1 MYDITCFVKDSSIEY
16 FNMGIREVNEIVCD
30 CLDTYVLKIKN
41 NKTNK
46 EYMILNKQ
54 SLKEFYNSEKIRE
67 MRGIK

>member
-1 MYDITCFVKDSSIEY
+1 MYDITCFIKDSSIEY

-30 CLDTYVLKIKN
+30 CLDSYVLKIKN

-54 SLKEFYNSEKIRE
+54 SLKEFYNSEKIKE
-67 MRGIK
+67 MRGV

>member
-1 MYDITCFVKDSSIEY
+1 MYDITCFVKNSSIEY

-54 SLKEFYNSEKIRE
+54 SLKEFYNSEKIKE
-67 MRGIK
+67 MRGA

>member
-1 MYDITCFVKDSSIEY
+1 MYDITCFVKNSSIEY

-30 CLDTYVLKIKN
+30 CLDSYVLKIKN

-54 SLKEFYNSEKIRE
+54 SLKEFYNSEKIKE
-67 MRGIK
+67 MRGTK

>member
-1 MYDITCFVKDSSIEY
+1 MYDITCFIKDSSIEY

-54 SLKEFYNSEKIRE
+54 SLKEFYNSEKIKE
-67 MRGIK
+67 MRGVK

>member
-1 MYDITCFVKDSSIEY
+1 MYDITCFIKDSSIEY

-54 SLKEFYNSEKIRE
+54 SLKEFYNSEKIKE

>member
-1 MYDITCFVKDSSIEY
+1 MYDITCFIKDSSIEY

-30 CLDTYVLKIKN
+30 CLDSYVLKIKN

-54 SLKEFYNSEKIRE
+54 SLKEFYNSEKIKE

>member
-1 MYDITCFVKDSSIEY
+1 MYDITCFIKDSSIEY

-54 SLKEFYNSEKIRE
+54 SLKEFYNSEKIKE
-67 MRGIK
+67 MRGI

>member
-16 FNMGIREVNEIVCD
+16 FNMGIKEVNELICD
-30 CLDTYVLKIKN
+30 CLNRYVLKIKN

-54 SLKEFYNSEKIRE
+54 SLKEFYNSEKVDRK
-67 MRGIK
+67 IK

>member
-16 FNMGIREVNEIVCD
+16 FNMSVREVNEILCD
-30 CLDTYVLKIKN
+30 CLDMYVLKIKN

-54 SLKEFYNSEKIRE
+54 SAKEFYNSEKIKE
-67 MRGIK
+67 SIEV

>member
-1 MYDITCFVKDSSIEY
+1 MYDITCFVKNSSIEY
-16 FNMGIREVNEIVCD
+16 FNMGIRELNEIIYD
-30 CLDTYVLKIKN
+30 CMDSYILKVKN